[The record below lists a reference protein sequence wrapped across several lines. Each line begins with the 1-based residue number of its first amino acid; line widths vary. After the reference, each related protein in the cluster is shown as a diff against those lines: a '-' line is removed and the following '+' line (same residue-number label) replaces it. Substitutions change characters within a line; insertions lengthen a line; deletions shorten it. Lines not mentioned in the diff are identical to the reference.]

1 MEQKAPIHM
10 VLTDVVMPG
19 MSGPQLA
26 DQLIHLHPKMKVL
39 FILGYT
45 DNAVF
50 HHGILQGGEWITFR
64 SHSGWRT
71 HEKNEGGSK

>member
-1 MEQKAPIHM
+1 MEQKVPIHM

-39 FILGYT
+39 FIKMCQNTPQLCWGDEWHSLSPGGRELGRF
-45 DNAVF
+45 DS
-50 HHGILQGGEWITFR
+50 QPR
-64 SHSGWRT
+64 
-71 HEKNEGGSK
+71 